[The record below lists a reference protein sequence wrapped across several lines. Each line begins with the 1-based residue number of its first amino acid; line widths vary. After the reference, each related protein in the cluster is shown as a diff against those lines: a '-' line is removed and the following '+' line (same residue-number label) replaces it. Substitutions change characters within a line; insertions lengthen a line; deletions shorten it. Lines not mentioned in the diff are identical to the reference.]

1 MKKILFIFALSL
13 SLFAIAVS
21 AQPRPVDKTPDD
33 KPIAPAPASFEAKYE
48 GGMLG
53 YSKKEKGTLKFDD
66 VNERIVFYGK
76 DNKEV
81 FAIAYDSIY
90 SISPQS
96 QSVRSTTGHVVGA
109 IPLPGAG
116 LAGMFIKEK
125 RRYMIIQYSDRDA
138 DINGVTSFKVE
149 NKDLL
154 DSVIKSLG
162 EKSELKKRG
171 DSYIRSRQTSS
182 DDDDSDI

>member
-1 MKKILFIFALSL
+1 MKKILYIFALSL
-13 SLFAIAVS
+13 AFFAISVS
-21 AQPRPVDKTPDD
+21 AQPRPVDKSTDE

-48 GGMLG
+48 GGMIG

-66 VNERIVFYGK
+66 VNQRIVFYGK
-76 DNKEV
+76 NNKEV

-96 QSVRSTTGHVVGA
+96 QSVRSTTGQVIGA
-109 IPLPGAG
+109 IPIPGAG

-125 RRYMIIQYSDRDA
+125 RRYMIIQYSDRDV
-138 DINGVTSFKVE
+138 DINGVTNFKIE
-149 NKDLL
+149 DKDLL
-154 DSVIKSLG
+154 DSVIKALG

-171 DSYIRSRQTSS
+171 DSYIRSRQASS
-182 DDDDSDI
+182 GDNTDI

>member
-1 MKKILFIFALSL
+1 MKRLLSIFVLSL
-13 SLFAIAVS
+13 SFFTIAIS
-21 AQPRPVDKTPDD
+21 AQPRPVDKSADE
-33 KPIAPAPASFEAKYE
+33 KPIPPAPASFEAKYE
-48 GGMLG
+48 GGMIG

-76 DNKEV
+76 DNKEI
-81 FAIAYDSIY
+81 FAIAYNSIS

-96 QSVRSTTGHVVGA
+96 QSVRSTAGHVVGA
-109 IPLPGAG
+109 IPIPGAG

-125 RRYMIIQYSDRDA
+125 RRYLIIQYSDSDV
-138 DINGVTSFKVE
+138 DVNGVTNFKIE

-171 DSYIRSRQTSS
+171 DSYIRSRQSSS
-182 DDDDSDI
+182 DDNTDI

>member
-1 MKKILFIFALSL
+1 MKKLLFVVTLSL
-13 SLFAIAVS
+13 SLFTMAIS
-21 AQPRPVDKTPDD
+21 AQPRPVDKNADD
-33 KPIAPAPASFEAKYE
+33 KPIPPAPASFEAKYE

-66 VNERIVFYGK
+66 INERIVFYGK
-76 DNKEV
+76 NNKEV

-109 IPLPGAG
+109 IPVPGAG

-125 RRYMIIQYSDRDA
+125 RRYMIIQYTDRDV
-138 DINGVTSFKVE
+138 DINGVTSFKIE

-154 DSVIKSLG
+154 DSVIKALG
-162 EKSELKKRG
+162 EKSELRKRG
-171 DSYIRSRQTSS
+171 DSYIRSRSMP
-182 DDDDSDI
+182 DDTNDDI

>member
-1 MKKILFIFALSL
+1 MKKLLFVFTLSL
-13 SLFAIAVS
+13 SFLAIAVS
-21 AQPRPVDKTPDD
+21 AQPRPVDKKADE
-33 KPIAPAPASFEAKYE
+33 KVIAPAPASFEARYE

-76 DNKEV
+76 TGKEI
-81 FAIAYDSIY
+81 FAIAYDAIY
-90 SISPQS
+90 SLSPQS
-96 QSVRSTTGHVVGA
+96 QSVRSTTETVVGA

-125 RRYMIIQYSDRDA
+125 LRYLIIQYSDRDA
-138 DINGVTSFKVE
+138 DLNGVTSFKIE

-154 DSVIKSLG
+154 DSVIKTLG
-162 EKSELKKRG
+162 EKAELRKRG
-171 DSYIRSRQTSS
+171 DAYFRSRSS
-182 DDDDSDI
+182 SIDDNDDN

>member
-1 MKKILFIFALSL
+1 MKKILYIFALSL
-13 SLFAIAVS
+13 SFLAIAVS
-21 AQPRPVDKTPDD
+21 AQPRPVDKNADD
-33 KPIAPAPASFEAKYE
+33 KVIAPAPASFEAKYE

-81 FAIAYDSIY
+81 FAIAYESIY
-90 SISPQS
+90 SLSPQS
-96 QSVRSTTGHVVGA
+96 QSVRSTTGTVVGA
-109 IPLPGAG
+109 IPVPGAS

-125 RRYMIIQYSDRDA
+125 RRYLIIQYSDA
-138 DINGVTSFKVE
+138 DVDLNGVTSFKIE

-154 DSVIKSLG
+154 DSVIKTLG
-162 EKSELKKRG
+162 EKAELRKRG
-171 DSYIRSRQTSS
+171 DAYFRSRSMPDDT
-182 DDDDSDI
+182 DDDN

>member
-1 MKKILFIFALSL
+1 MKKLLFVFTLSL
-13 SLFAIAVS
+13 SLLAVS
-21 AQPRPVDKTPDD
+21 VAAQPRPVDKKADE
-33 KPIAPAPASFEAKYE
+33 KVVAPAPASFEARYE

-76 DNKEV
+76 NSKEV
-81 FAIAYDSIY
+81 FSIAYDSIY
-90 SISPQS
+90 SLSPQS

-109 IPLPGAG
+109 IPIPGAG

-125 RRYMIIQYSDRDA
+125 RRYLIIQYSDRDA
-138 DINGVTSFKVE
+138 DLNGVTSFKIE

-154 DSVIKSLG
+154 DSVIKTLG
-162 EKSELKKRG
+162 EKAELRKRG
-171 DSYIRSRQTSS
+171 DSYIRSRSMPN
-182 DDDDSDI
+182 DDI

>member
-1 MKKILFIFALSL
+1 MKKVLFIFALSL
-13 SLFAIAVS
+13 LFFTIAIS
-21 AQPRPVDKTPDD
+21 AQPRPVDKNPDD

-53 YSKKEKGTLKFDD
+53 YSKKEKGSLKFDD

-76 DNKEV
+76 NNKEV
-81 FAIAYDSIY
+81 FAIAYDAIY
-90 SISPQS
+90 SLSPQS
-96 QSVRSTTGHVVGA
+96 QSVRSTAGTVVGA

-116 LAGMFIKEK
+116 IAGMFIKEK
-125 RRYMIIQYSDRDA
+125 RRYLIIQYSDSDA
-138 DINGVTSFKVE
+138 DINGVTSFKIE

-162 EKSELKKRG
+162 EKADLKKRG
-171 DSYIRSRQTSS
+171 DSYIRSKRTSA
-182 DDDDSDI
+182 DDDSDI